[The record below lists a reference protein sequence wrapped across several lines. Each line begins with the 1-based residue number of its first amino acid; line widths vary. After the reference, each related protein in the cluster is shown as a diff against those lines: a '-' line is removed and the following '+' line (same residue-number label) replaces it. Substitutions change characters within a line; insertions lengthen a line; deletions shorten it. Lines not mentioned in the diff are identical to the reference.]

1 MIHITDLHKS
11 YGLKPVLKGVKMRLE
26 KGKIYG
32 VIGKNGAGKTTLF
45 DCISGI
51 SSYQG
56 SITSDLEGLR
66 SHTGYLQTVPY
77 FMPFLRGRE
86 YLQLLCQARGLGQV
100 DFDQQNIFNLP
111 LQQFATTYSTGM
123 QKKLA
128 LLGVLLQQNE
138 LFLLDEPFNGVDFQS
153 NLLISELFRMLR
165 DKGKTLL
172 VSSHIFS
179 TISELADEILLL
191 EAGVISRRISKESFD
206 SLHDELK
213 QEFLTTQL
221 SHLQI

>member
-11 YGLKPVLKGVKMRLE
+11 YGLKPVLKGINMSLE

-206 SLHDELK
+206 NLHDELK

>member
-191 EAGVISRRISKESFD
+191 EAGIISKRISKESFD

>member
-11 YGLKPVLKGVKMRLE
+11 YGLKPVLKGINMSLE

-191 EAGVISRRISKESFD
+191 EAGIISKRISKESFD